1 MFAIHSMLELVFAL
15 CDLII
20 IGAMLF
26 VVGVAVMVAYVA
38 ATGILMKWVRR

>member
-1 MFAIHSMLELVFAL
+1 MNAFALDLVFAL

-26 VVGVAVMVAYVA
+26 VVGVAVMVAYVS
-38 ATGILMKWVRR
+38 ATHFLMKWLWR